1 MSWFSA
7 RSPLRVIQA
16 HAAEY
21 TPRISSRDE
30 LRDRERLSL
39 LSGLRSSGRSA
50 RGGGEL
56 FIAKLA
62 LDEEDAGAVV
72 VDACAGVLGG
82 A

>member
-1 MSWFSA
+1 M
-7 RSPLRVIQA
+7 
-16 HAAEY
+16 
-21 TPRISSRDE
+21 
-30 LRDRERLSL
+30 